1 MSPPSDW
8 KFQLIIGLGLSSQL
22 GTPEAEW
29 GTCLSH
35 QSEIPR
41 KWGACTPH
49 QIGSTPKSRNCVSSI
64 RLGILKKKKKKK
76 SHVS

>member
-22 GTPEAEW
+22 GTPEVEW

-35 QSEIPR
+35 QS
-41 KWGACTPH
+41 GN
-49 QIGSTPKSRNCVSSI
+49 S
-64 RLGILKKKKKKK
+64 
-76 SHVS
+76 